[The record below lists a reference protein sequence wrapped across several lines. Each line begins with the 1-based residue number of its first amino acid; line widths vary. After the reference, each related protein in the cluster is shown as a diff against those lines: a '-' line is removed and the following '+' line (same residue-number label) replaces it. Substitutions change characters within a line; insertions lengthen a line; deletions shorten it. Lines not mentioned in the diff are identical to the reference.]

1 MRELSKGNEAIAEA
15 AVRAGV
21 DAYFGYPITPQTE
34 LLEYMARRMPELGRV
49 FVQAESEIAAINMAY
64 GAACTGIRAMT
75 SSSSPGISLM
85 QEGFS
90 YIAASEVPC
99 VVVDMMRG
107 GPGLGNIQ
115 PGQADYFQITRSAGH
130 GDFHPLV
137 LAPST
142 VQEAVDLTYGS
153 FDLAMRYRTLVMI
166 AADGALG
173 QMMEPV
179 AMPPMITQPLPPQ
192 SWALTGAEGREA
204 RAISSLQLEPEALE
218 QMNLRLQEKLA
229 RIAAAEVRSESF
241 LTDDAEILVVAFGT
255 VARIARSAV
264 RQARAMGIR
273 AGLFRPITLW
283 PFPEE
288 ALRMLSRQVM
298 SVLVVE
304 MNAGQMADDVR
315 RCVAAH
321 APVHFRGRMGGMIPL
336 PDEIVGELVY
346 LRRVHAKQPARRY
359 VLDVAGE

>member
-1 MRELSKGNEAIAEA
+1 MRELWKGNEAIAEA

-21 DAYFGYPITPQTE
+21 DAFFGYPITPQTE
-34 LLEYMARRMPELGRV
+34 LLEYMAKRLPELGRI
-49 FVQAESEIAAINMAY
+49 FVQAESEIAAINMVY

-85 QEGFS
+85 QEGLS

-99 VVVDMMRG
+99 VIVDVMRG

-115 PGQADYFQITRSAGH
+115 PGQADYFQVTHSAGH

-142 VQEAVDLTYGS
+142 VQEAVDLTYAS
-153 FDLAMRYRTLVMI
+153 FELAMRYRTIVLL
-166 AADGALG
+166 AADGAIG

-179 AMPPMITQPLPPQ
+179 SMPPMCTDPLPPQ
-192 SWALTGAEGREA
+192 PWALTGALARDARE
-204 RAISSLQLEPEALE
+204 ITSLQLQPEELEKANLAL
-218 QMNLRLQEKLA
+218 QAKLA
-229 RIAAAEVRSESF
+229 RIAAAEVRYESYQ
-241 LTDDAEILVVAFGT
+241 TEDADILVVAFGT

-264 RQARAMGIR
+264 RSARAMGIR

-283 PFPEE
+283 PFPAQ
-288 ALRMLSRQVM
+288 ALNALSRQV
-298 SVLVVE
+298 SGVLVVE

-315 RCVAAH
+315 RCVSAH
-321 APVHFRGRMGGMIPL
+321 TPVHFRGRMGGMIPM
-336 PDEIVGELVY
+336 PDEILGELAY
-346 LRRVHAKQPARRY
+346 LRRVYSTRSDVGARR
-359 VLDVAGE
+359 VSAD

>member
-1 MRELSKGNEAIAEA
+1 MKELWKGNEAIAEA

-34 LLEYMARRMPELGRV
+34 LLEYMAVRLPPLGRV
-49 FVQAESEIAAINMAY
+49 FVQAESEIAAINMVY
-64 GAACTGIRAMT
+64 GAACTGVRAMT

-85 QEGFS
+85 QEGLS

-130 GDFHPLV
+130 GDFHPIA

-142 VQEAVDLTYGS
+142 VQEAVDLTYNG
-153 FDLAMRYRTLVMI
+153 FELAMRYRTLVMI

-173 QMMEPV
+173 QIMEPV
-179 AMPPMITQPLPPQ
+179 TMPPMNTESVTPQ
-192 SWALTGAEGREA
+192 TWSLTGADGREA
-204 RAISSLQLEPEALE
+204 REITSLQLQPEALE
-218 QMNLRLQEKLA
+218 AVNLRLQAKLQ
-229 RIAAAEVRSESF
+229 RIAAAEVRYESYQA
-241 LTDDAEILVVAFGT
+241 DDAEILVVAFGT

-264 RQARAMGIR
+264 RRARAMGIR

-283 PFPEE
+283 PFPEA
-288 ALRMLSRQVM
+288 ALQSASRDVS

-315 RCVAAH
+315 RSVAGC
-321 APVHFRGRMGGMIPL
+321 APVHFRGRMGGMVPM
-336 PDEIVGELVY
+336 PDEIAAELAY
-346 LRRVHAKQPARRY
+346 LRRVHTRQPARQN
-359 VLDVAGE
+359 VMHAANT